1 MGQFDAFVA
10 EAWFLKAKYAD
21 QISLLVGLETEHIT
35 AGDLDHL
42 EALLSRYPGRIQYV
56 VGSVHHAGEVPIDF
70 DEQTF
75 EKALA
80 GFTPSDGAGGDDD
93 DDARRTQMDAFLCA
107 YLDAQLEVLTRFR
120 PEVVGHV
127 DLCRLYRPTLRF
139 GEHPAAHARLKRN
152 IAFAVEYGALFELNA
167 AALRKGWTAAYP
179 GEDVVEAC
187 ARSPAAESTVLMCF
201 FSPPAH
207 PGGRWAVCA
216 VRRQPRPPRCGA
228 ELRPTVRVRA
238 AGGDHGAVRAGGER
252 RTEQR
257 RSPRRG
263 PSSVG
268 ELVGT
273 SVLDTARVAGV
284 SRTYVRRARI
294 HPCRCLF
301 RPRRAPRHLRHW
313 LFRTAG
319 RAIVPA
325 AMG

>member
-21 QISLLVGLETEHIT
+21 EISLLVGLETEHIT

-80 GFTPSDGAGGDDD
+80 GFTPSDCAGDDDVDD
-93 DDARRTQMDAFLCA
+93 DDARRAQMDAFLCA

-179 GEDVVEAC
+179 GEDVVEVR
-187 ARSPAAESTVLMCF
+187 ARSPAAESTVLISF
-201 FSPPAH
+201 FFLSSSSS
-207 PGGRWAVCA
+207 G
-216 VRRQPRPPRCGA
+216 Q
-228 ELRPTVRVRA
+228 L
-238 AGGDHGAVRAGGER
+238 AGGSRCP
-252 RTEQR
+252 T
-257 RSPRRG
+257 
-263 PSSVG
+263 
-268 ELVGT
+268 
-273 SVLDTARVAGV
+273 TA
-284 SRTYVRRARI
+284 T
-294 HPCRCLF
+294 
-301 RPRRAPRHLRHW
+301 APTPW
-313 LFRTAG
+313 G
-319 RAIVPA
+319 
-325 AMG
+325 